1 MQIKLIFSTKVF
13 LLASFWKWELF
24 ELGKGLIGPFR
35 VPPGLCMKTRWSTQP
50 FIWKWF
56 FILMQIK
63 LIFIRKVVHLA
74 SFWKWGFLE
83 LGSGLL
89 RLGDKRD
96 EELTWVKKKLPE
108 FNFDTPRTI
117 YPFLV
122 LQANAIK
129 EDVGYPSF
137 IKDDSKLDA
146 LYSMVSKNCFILD
159 WVSRLKM
166 WIYSSFVY
174 IYGNT

>member
-1 MQIKLIFSTKVF
+1 
-13 LLASFWKWELF
+13 
-24 ELGKGLIGPFR
+24 
-35 VPPGLCMKTRWSTQP
+35 
-50 FIWKWF
+50 
-56 FILMQIK
+56 MQIK

-166 WIYSSFVY
+166 WIYSSFVH

>member
-1 MQIKLIFSTKVF
+1 MQIKLIFT
-13 LLASFWKWELF
+13 
-24 ELGKGLIGPFR
+24 
-35 VPPGLCMKTRWSTQP
+35 
-50 FIWKWF
+50 
-56 FILMQIK
+56 
-63 LIFIRKVVHLA
+63 RKVVHLA

-89 RLGDKRD
+89 RLEDKRD

-108 FNFDTPRTI
+108 LNFDMTRTI

-146 LYSMVSKNCFILD
+146 LYSMVSK
-159 WVSRLKM
+159 
-166 WIYSSFVY
+166 SFDGCVWFNLFHSWLSLE
-174 IYGNT
+174 IEDVDIF